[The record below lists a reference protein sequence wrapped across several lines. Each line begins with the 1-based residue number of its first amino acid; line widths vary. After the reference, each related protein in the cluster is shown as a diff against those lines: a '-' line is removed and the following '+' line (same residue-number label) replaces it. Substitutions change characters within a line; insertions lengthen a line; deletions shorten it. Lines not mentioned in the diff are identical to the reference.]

1 MKTERTSLG
10 ERTVSTRR
18 AKWRVGPALALGLL
32 VAAVALPAPSF
43 ALAIIQP
50 GGVAGARGDRIL
62 VKPNPG
68 ADLTQLN
75 AALGT
80 RVLSTFA
87 AIGGLQTLE
96 LAAGADAQSLIAL
109 YQQSGLVEYAEP
121 DFIVEAS
128 LAPNDPRYLDGSLWG
143 LHNTGIY
150 GGVPGADIRAPE
162 GWDTQSTASNII
174 VAVIDTGARFTHEDL
189 AANMWVNPGESGRD
203 ALGLDKSTNGMDD
216 DGDGFIDDVHGINAI
231 LGTGIPWDDH
241 GHGTH
246 VSGTIGAV
254 GNNSVGV
261 VGVAWNVQLMA
272 CKFLDATGH
281 GSVSDAITRIDYAR
295 KKRANIINASWGDYL
310 TAPFNGILPDLHNN
324 PAKSQALHDA
334 IASARDAGILFV
346 AACGNDGTDN
356 DAHPLYPASYT
367 DLDNIIA
374 VAATDRTDTR
384 AWFSNYGA
392 TTVALGAPGAA
403 IFSCWNGSD
412 SDYRYLDGTSMA
424 APHVA
429 GVCAL
434 VWSYS
439 PANTYSQIRNRVLSN
454 TDPLPSLAGK
464 CVSGGRLNLQKALG
478 STPGVTAN
486 FTASPTSG
494 TAPLTVQFTD
504 RSSGNITSWRWNF
517 GDGSPTSTV
526 QNPAHTYAAAGTF
539 TASLN
544 VSGLNGSTSTASQN
558 IQVAP
563 ATDVTANF
571 TVSPSLGTALLT
583 VQFTDSSIGNIAGWL
598 WNFGDSTAASTE
610 RNPTHIYLT
619 AGTFT
624 ASLTVTGVSG
634 STSSKSQTIQVNNP
648 NGLLAT
654 SSTSPGGLTQSSPTL
669 SPATAL
675 AASSPQGGSSSSAT
689 TRNGTPM
696 SQVGFSLRGKA
707 NETYLIQA
715 TTDLAT
721 WTVIAT
727 KQASSDGAIQF
738 TDSDADNFSQRF
750 YRGLRVT
757 ATIAS
762 VRSDR
767 ILVKPRAGVDL
778 SLLHLSLGVQ
788 VLNTFSAIGNL
799 QICQVPVGT
808 TADQLIPIYVQSGLV
823 EYAEADFIVQA
834 LLAPNDFRY
843 QDGSLWGLHNI
854 GLLGGTPGADIH
866 APEAWDTQSTASNVV
881 VAVIDTGVRYT
892 HEDLAANIWVN
903 PADGSHGTNA
913 IAGTTDPND
922 DQGHGTHVS
931 GTIGAV
937 GNNSGGVVGVTWRV
951 QLMACKFLDA
961 QGNGSI
967 SDAISCIDFAR
978 SHGANIIN
986 ASWGSTTFTSS
997 ALHDAVQSARDAGI
1011 IWVAAAGNSGA
1022 DNDATPLYPASYEF
1036 DNIIAVAATTRTDDL
1051 ANFSNYG
1058 ATNVDLGAPG
1068 ASIFSTGNLSDSDYS
1083 YVDGSSFSAAH
1094 VSGACAIV
1102 WAHFPTDDYHQVVN
1116 RILSGVDPLPSLAG
1130 KCVTGGR
1137 LNLFKALGAA
1147 PPPPNQPVIT
1157 LSAFQPDA
1165 WEVGPTNGVIR
1176 FHRTGDTSQAIQVS
1190 WPFSGTASNGVDY
1203 QQLPT
1208 TSPFPAGL
1216 ADADL
1221 TITPIDDNQVESDE
1235 TMIVTLAPGPA
1246 YTVGS
1251 PNSATVIIHEDNDQP
1266 PSSLTADFTA
1276 NPTSGN
1282 APLTVQ
1288 FTDKSTGTI
1297 TAWDWNFGDG
1307 SAHSS
1312 VQNPSHTYNSA
1323 ADFTVTLTITGS
1335 GGATSS
1341 KSALIHVTAPPPP
1354 TLTANFTANPTSGQA
1369 PLMVQFTDQSTGTIT
1384 ARDWNFGD
1392 GSAHSSV
1399 QNPSHTYN
1407 SVADFTVTLTIT
1419 GSGGATSSKSV
1430 VIHVTAPP
1438 PPSANFTANPTSGQA
1453 PLTVQFTDQSTGTVT
1468 AWDWNFGDGSA
1479 HSSIQNPS
1487 HTYTSA
1493 GDFTVTLTV
1502 SCFGN
1507 PNSSKSMVI
1516 HVTAPPPP
1524 PSASFTANPTSGQA
1538 PLMVQFTDQSTGTV
1552 TAWNWNFGDGSAHS
1566 SVQNPS
1572 HTYTSAGDFTATL
1585 TVTGSG
1591 GATSSASVVIHVTAP
1606 PPKPIL
1612 TVSVTVSVTSEQSTT
1627 PGVCTISRT
1636 GDLSSTLT
1644 AHYTLSGTAINGV
1657 DYQTLSGSVEFA
1669 AGASEA
1675 TVLIVPIDDHVLLEA
1690 TELVT
1695 LTLSADVAY
1704 DLGLVNS
1711 GVVTILD

>member
-43 ALAIIQP
+43 AQAIIQP

-281 GSVSDAITRIDYAR
+281 GSVSDAITCIDYAR
-295 KKRANIINASWGDYL
+295 KKGANIINASWGDYL

-571 TVSPSLGTALLT
+571 TASPSSGTAPLT
-583 VQFTDSSIGNIAGWL
+583 VQFTDSSTGNIAGWL

-648 NGLLAT
+648 IGLLAT

-689 TRNGTPM
+689 ARNGTPM

-937 GNNSGGVVGVTWRV
+937 GNNSVGVVGVTWRV
-951 QLMACKFLDA
+951 QIMACKFLDS

-967 SDAISCIDFAR
+967 SDA
-978 SHGANIIN
+978 
-986 ASWGSTTFTSS
+986 
-997 ALHDAVQSARDAGI
+997 
-1011 IWVAAAGNSGA
+1011 
-1022 DNDATPLYPASYEF
+1022 
-1036 DNIIAVAATTRTDDL
+1036 
-1051 ANFSNYG
+1051 
-1058 ATNVDLGAPG
+1058 
-1068 ASIFSTGNLSDSDYS
+1068 
-1083 YVDGSSFSAAH
+1083 
-1094 VSGACAIV
+1094 
-1102 WAHFPTDDYHQVVN
+1102 
-1116 RILSGVDPLPSLAG
+1116 
-1130 KCVTGGR
+1130 
-1137 LNLFKALGAA
+1137 
-1147 PPPPNQPVIT
+1147 
-1157 LSAFQPDA
+1157 
-1165 WEVGPTNGVIR
+1165 
-1176 FHRTGDTSQAIQVS
+1176 
-1190 WPFSGTASNGVDY
+1190 
-1203 QQLPT
+1203 
-1208 TSPFPAGL
+1208 
-1216 ADADL
+1216 
-1221 TITPIDDNQVESDE
+1221 
-1235 TMIVTLAPGPA
+1235 
-1246 YTVGS
+1246 
-1251 PNSATVIIHEDNDQP
+1251 
-1266 PSSLTADFTA
+1266 
-1276 NPTSGN
+1276 
-1282 APLTVQ
+1282 
-1288 FTDKSTGTI
+1288 
-1297 TAWDWNFGDG
+1297 
-1307 SAHSS
+1307 
-1312 VQNPSHTYNSA
+1312 
-1323 ADFTVTLTITGS
+1323 
-1335 GGATSS
+1335 
-1341 KSALIHVTAPPPP
+1341 
-1354 TLTANFTANPTSGQA
+1354 
-1369 PLMVQFTDQSTGTIT
+1369 
-1384 ARDWNFGD
+1384 
-1392 GSAHSSV
+1392 
-1399 QNPSHTYN
+1399 
-1407 SVADFTVTLTIT
+1407 
-1419 GSGGATSSKSV
+1419 
-1430 VIHVTAPP
+1430 
-1438 PPSANFTANPTSGQA
+1438 
-1453 PLTVQFTDQSTGTVT
+1453 
-1468 AWDWNFGDGSA
+1468 
-1479 HSSIQNPS
+1479 
-1487 HTYTSA
+1487 
-1493 GDFTVTLTV
+1493 
-1502 SCFGN
+1502 
-1507 PNSSKSMVI
+1507 
-1516 HVTAPPPP
+1516 
-1524 PSASFTANPTSGQA
+1524 
-1538 PLMVQFTDQSTGTV
+1538 
-1552 TAWNWNFGDGSAHS
+1552 
-1566 SVQNPS
+1566 
-1572 HTYTSAGDFTATL
+1572 
-1585 TVTGSG
+1585 
-1591 GATSSASVVIHVTAP
+1591 
-1606 PPKPIL
+1606 
-1612 TVSVTVSVTSEQSTT
+1612 
-1627 PGVCTISRT
+1627 
-1636 GDLSSTLT
+1636 
-1644 AHYTLSGTAINGV
+1644 
-1657 DYQTLSGSVEFA
+1657 
-1669 AGASEA
+1669 
-1675 TVLIVPIDDHVLLEA
+1675 
-1690 TELVT
+1690 
-1695 LTLSADVAY
+1695 
-1704 DLGLVNS
+1704 
-1711 GVVTILD
+1711 

>member
-43 ALAIIQP
+43 AQANIQP

-231 LGTGIPWDDH
+231 LGTGIP
-241 GHGTH
+241 
-246 VSGTIGAV
+246 
-254 GNNSVGV
+254 
-261 VGVAWNVQLMA
+261 
-272 CKFLDATGH
+272 
-281 GSVSDAITRIDYAR
+281 
-295 KKRANIINASWGDYL
+295 
-310 TAPFNGILPDLHNN
+310 
-324 PAKSQALHDA
+324 
-334 IASARDAGILFV
+334 
-346 AACGNDGTDN
+346 
-356 DAHPLYPASYT
+356 
-367 DLDNIIA
+367 
-374 VAATDRTDTR
+374 
-384 AWFSNYGA
+384 
-392 TTVALGAPGAA
+392 
-403 IFSCWNGSD
+403 
-412 SDYRYLDGTSMA
+412 
-424 APHVA
+424 
-429 GVCAL
+429 
-434 VWSYS
+434 
-439 PANTYSQIRNRVLSN
+439 
-454 TDPLPSLAGK
+454 
-464 CVSGGRLNLQKALG
+464 
-478 STPGVTAN
+478 
-486 FTASPTSG
+486 
-494 TAPLTVQFTD
+494 
-504 RSSGNITSWRWNF
+504 
-517 GDGSPTSTV
+517 
-526 QNPAHTYAAAGTF
+526 
-539 TASLN
+539 
-544 VSGLNGSTSTASQN
+544 
-558 IQVAP
+558 
-563 ATDVTANF
+563 
-571 TVSPSLGTALLT
+571 
-583 VQFTDSSIGNIAGWL
+583 
-598 WNFGDSTAASTE
+598 
-610 RNPTHIYLT
+610 
-619 AGTFT
+619 
-624 ASLTVTGVSG
+624 
-634 STSSKSQTIQVNNP
+634 
-648 NGLLAT
+648 
-654 SSTSPGGLTQSSPTL
+654 
-669 SPATAL
+669 
-675 AASSPQGGSSSSAT
+675 
-689 TRNGTPM
+689 
-696 SQVGFSLRGKA
+696 
-707 NETYLIQA
+707 
-715 TTDLAT
+715 
-721 WTVIAT
+721 
-727 KQASSDGAIQF
+727 
-738 TDSDADNFSQRF
+738 
-750 YRGLRVT
+750 
-757 ATIAS
+757 
-762 VRSDR
+762 
-767 ILVKPRAGVDL
+767 
-778 SLLHLSLGVQ
+778 
-788 VLNTFSAIGNL
+788 
-799 QICQVPVGT
+799 
-808 TADQLIPIYVQSGLV
+808 
-823 EYAEADFIVQA
+823 
-834 LLAPNDFRY
+834 
-843 QDGSLWGLHNI
+843 
-854 GLLGGTPGADIH
+854 
-866 APEAWDTQSTASNVV
+866 
-881 VAVIDTGVRYT
+881 
-892 HEDLAANIWVN
+892 
-903 PADGSHGTNA
+903 
-913 IAGTTDPND
+913 ND

-937 GNNSGGVVGVTWRV
+937 GNNSVGVVGVTWRV

-1068 ASIFSTGNLSDSDYS
+1068 ASILSTGILSDSDYS
-1083 YVDGSSFSAAH
+1083 YIDGSSFSAAD
-1094 VSGACAIV
+1094 VSCACAIV
-1102 WAHFPTDDYHQVVN
+1102 WAHFPTDNYHQVVN

-1190 WPFSGTASNGVDY
+1190 WTFSGTASNGVDY

-1235 TMIVTLAPGPA
+1235 TVIVTLAPGPA

-1341 KSALIHVTAPPPP
+1341 KSALIHVTGPPPP
-1354 TLTANFTANPTSGQA
+1354 TLTANFTANPTSGQG
-1369 PLMVQFTDQSTGTIT
+1369 PLLVQFTDQSTGTIT
-1384 ARDWNFGD
+1384 AWNWDFGD

-1407 SVADFTVTLTIT
+1407 SVGDFTATLTIT
-1419 GSGGATSSKSV
+1419 GSGGATSSKST

-1493 GDFTVTLTV
+1493 GDFTVTLIV

-1566 SVQNPS
+1566 
-1572 HTYTSAGDFTATL
+1572 
-1585 TVTGSG
+1585 
-1591 GATSSASVVIHVTAP
+1591 
-1606 PPKPIL
+1606 
-1612 TVSVTVSVTSEQSTT
+1612 
-1627 PGVCTISRT
+1627 
-1636 GDLSSTLT
+1636 
-1644 AHYTLSGTAINGV
+1644 
-1657 DYQTLSGSVEFA
+1657 
-1669 AGASEA
+1669 
-1675 TVLIVPIDDHVLLEA
+1675 
-1690 TELVT
+1690 
-1695 LTLSADVAY
+1695 
-1704 DLGLVNS
+1704 
-1711 GVVTILD
+1711 

>member
-43 ALAIIQP
+43 AQANIQP

-254 GNNSVGV
+254 GNNGLGV

-281 GSVSDAITRIDYAR
+281 GSVSDAITCIDYAR
-295 KKRANIINASWGDYL
+295 KKGANIINASWGDYL

-324 PAKSQALHDA
+324 PPKSQALHDA

-478 STPGVTAN
+478 STPGVTAK
-486 FTASPTSG
+486 FTASLTSG

-517 GDGSPTSTV
+517 GDST
-526 QNPAHTYAAAGTF
+526 P
-539 TASLN
+539 
-544 VSGLNGSTSTASQN
+544 
-558 IQVAP
+558 
-563 ATDVTANF
+563 
-571 TVSPSLGTALLT
+571 
-583 VQFTDSSIGNIAGWL
+583 
-598 WNFGDSTAASTE
+598 ASTE

-648 NGLLAT
+648 IGLLAT

-721 WTVIAT
+721 WTVITT

-738 TDSDADNFSQRF
+738 TDSDAGNFSRRF

-778 SLLHLSLGVQ
+778 SLLHLSLGVH
-788 VLNTFSAIGNL
+788 VLNMFAAIGVL
-799 QICQVPVGT
+799 LFCQVPVG
-808 TADQLIPIYVQSGLV
+808 
-823 EYAEADFIVQA
+823 
-834 LLAPNDFRY
+834 
-843 QDGSLWGLHNI
+843 
-854 GLLGGTPGADIH
+854 
-866 APEAWDTQSTASNVV
+866 
-881 VAVIDTGVRYT
+881 
-892 HEDLAANIWVN
+892 
-903 PADGSHGTNA
+903 
-913 IAGTTDPND
+913 
-922 DQGHGTHVS
+922 
-931 GTIGAV
+931 
-937 GNNSGGVVGVTWRV
+937 
-951 QLMACKFLDA
+951 
-961 QGNGSI
+961 
-967 SDAISCIDFAR
+967 
-978 SHGANIIN
+978 
-986 ASWGSTTFTSS
+986 
-997 ALHDAVQSARDAGI
+997 
-1011 IWVAAAGNSGA
+1011 
-1022 DNDATPLYPASYEF
+1022 
-1036 DNIIAVAATTRTDDL
+1036 
-1051 ANFSNYG
+1051 
-1058 ATNVDLGAPG
+1058 
-1068 ASIFSTGNLSDSDYS
+1068 
-1083 YVDGSSFSAAH
+1083 
-1094 VSGACAIV
+1094 
-1102 WAHFPTDDYHQVVN
+1102 
-1116 RILSGVDPLPSLAG
+1116 
-1130 KCVTGGR
+1130 
-1137 LNLFKALGAA
+1137 
-1147 PPPPNQPVIT
+1147 
-1157 LSAFQPDA
+1157 
-1165 WEVGPTNGVIR
+1165 
-1176 FHRTGDTSQAIQVS
+1176 
-1190 WPFSGTASNGVDY
+1190 
-1203 QQLPT
+1203 
-1208 TSPFPAGL
+1208 
-1216 ADADL
+1216 L
-1221 TITPIDDNQVESDE
+1221 T
-1235 TMIVTLAPGPA
+1235 
-1246 YTVGS
+1246 
-1251 PNSATVIIHEDNDQP
+1251 
-1266 PSSLTADFTA
+1266 
-1276 NPTSGN
+1276 
-1282 APLTVQ
+1282 
-1288 FTDKSTGTI
+1288 
-1297 TAWDWNFGDG
+1297 
-1307 SAHSS
+1307 
-1312 VQNPSHTYNSA
+1312 
-1323 ADFTVTLTITGS
+1323 
-1335 GGATSS
+1335 
-1341 KSALIHVTAPPPP
+1341 
-1354 TLTANFTANPTSGQA
+1354 
-1369 PLMVQFTDQSTGTIT
+1369 
-1384 ARDWNFGD
+1384 
-1392 GSAHSSV
+1392 
-1399 QNPSHTYN
+1399 
-1407 SVADFTVTLTIT
+1407 
-1419 GSGGATSSKSV
+1419 
-1430 VIHVTAPP
+1430 
-1438 PPSANFTANPTSGQA
+1438 
-1453 PLTVQFTDQSTGTVT
+1453 
-1468 AWDWNFGDGSA
+1468 
-1479 HSSIQNPS
+1479 
-1487 HTYTSA
+1487 
-1493 GDFTVTLTV
+1493 
-1502 SCFGN
+1502 
-1507 PNSSKSMVI
+1507 
-1516 HVTAPPPP
+1516 
-1524 PSASFTANPTSGQA
+1524 
-1538 PLMVQFTDQSTGTV
+1538 
-1552 TAWNWNFGDGSAHS
+1552 
-1566 SVQNPS
+1566 
-1572 HTYTSAGDFTATL
+1572 
-1585 TVTGSG
+1585 
-1591 GATSSASVVIHVTAP
+1591 
-1606 PPKPIL
+1606 
-1612 TVSVTVSVTSEQSTT
+1612 
-1627 PGVCTISRT
+1627 
-1636 GDLSSTLT
+1636 
-1644 AHYTLSGTAINGV
+1644 
-1657 DYQTLSGSVEFA
+1657 
-1669 AGASEA
+1669 
-1675 TVLIVPIDDHVLLEA
+1675 
-1690 TELVT
+1690 
-1695 LTLSADVAY
+1695 
-1704 DLGLVNS
+1704 
-1711 GVVTILD
+1711 